1 MLNTSLQS
9 LREGYY
15 AVPGARAA
23 SLETDLLEA
32 LRGDEIEI
40 LLQPQILLADGSIY
54 GAEALARWRHPA
66 LGLIGGCELFHT
78 AERALCVS
86 DLSQLVF
93 EKALAAT
100 AGWPGQLVLSLNA
113 TPAEL
118 VEPRFVEKLA
128 AMVSWSNREARMV
141 KIEIT
146 EDVLLDDIDAAA
158 DAADRLKRLGFGVAL
173 DDFGAG
179 FCNFGYLKRLPLDY
193 LKLDRSMI
201 DGVARDPRDRAV
213 LRGIVAMAKALD
225 MQVIAEG
232 VENDRQ
238 LAVIKEEGCD
248 ISQGFLHSAPMVP
261 EIFARLVRN

>member
-1 MLNTSLQS
+1 MLNPSLQS
-9 LREGYY
+9 LRQGYY

-23 SLETDLLEA
+23 SLETDLLYA
-32 LRGDEIEI
+32 LHGEEIEVV
-40 LLQPQILLADGSIY
+40 LQPQILLADGSIH

-66 LGLIGGCELFHT
+66 LGLIGGGELFDT
-78 AERALCVS
+78 AERAHCVTEVT
-86 DLSQLVF
+86 QLVF

-100 AGWPGQLVLSLNA
+100 ADWPGHLALSLNA

-118 VEPRFVEKLA
+118 VAPRFVEKLS
-128 AMVSWSNREARMV
+128 AMVSWSTRQAHRI

-146 EDVLLDDIDAAA
+146 EDVLLDDIDAAQE
-158 DAADRLKRLGFGVAL
+158 AAERLKRLGFCVAL

-179 FCNFGYLKRLPLDY
+179 FCNFGYLKRLPLDC
-193 LKLDRSMI
+193 LKLDRSMV

-213 LRGIVAMAKALD
+213 LRGIVAMAKALG

-232 VENDRQ
+232 VENDKQ

-248 ISQGFLHSAPMVP
+248 ISQGFLHSAPMAP
-261 EIFARLVRN
+261 EAFAQLVRR